1 MTPKE
6 ITTLAGHRLL
16 PPWVMKL
23 ALEVAAAE
31 REACAKES
39 LEVLENLRK
48 ETIAQCQQ
56 GMVEAYKLGQSEERE
71 ACAVAAEQVVPRHT
85 ECGNKIAAAIRAR
98 GDK

>member
-6 ITTLAGHRLL
+6 ITTLAGHRLV

-23 ALEVAAAE
+23 ALDVAAAE

-39 LEVLENLRK
+39 LEVLDNLRE

-56 GMVEAYKLGQSEERE
+56 GMIEAYKLGQSEERE
-71 ACAVAAEQVVPRHT
+71 ACAKVRDDKHDYMCSRA
-85 ECGNKIAAAIRAR
+85 AAAIRAR
-98 GDK
+98 GE